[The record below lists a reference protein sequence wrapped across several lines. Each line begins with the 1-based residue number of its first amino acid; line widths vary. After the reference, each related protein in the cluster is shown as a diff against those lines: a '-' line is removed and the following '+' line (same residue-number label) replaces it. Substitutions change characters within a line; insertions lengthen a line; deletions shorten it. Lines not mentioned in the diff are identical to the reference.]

1 MKLHENLKCPYCNGS
16 NVYCYLIDEVKI
28 WDESVHDDSF
38 KKARYLSEDHIIY
51 KVKCDDCD
59 KHFNV
64 YLQLKN
70 IEPGDIIIDPNDRSF
85 AKKVRE
91 RRFDNN

>member
-16 NVYCYLIDEVKI
+16 NVYCYLIDEAKI

-51 KVKCDDCD
+51 KV
-59 KHFNV
+59 NAMIV
-64 YLQLKN
+64 IN
-70 IEPGDIIIDPNDRSF
+70 ILMFICN
-85 AKKVRE
+85 
-91 RRFDNN
+91 